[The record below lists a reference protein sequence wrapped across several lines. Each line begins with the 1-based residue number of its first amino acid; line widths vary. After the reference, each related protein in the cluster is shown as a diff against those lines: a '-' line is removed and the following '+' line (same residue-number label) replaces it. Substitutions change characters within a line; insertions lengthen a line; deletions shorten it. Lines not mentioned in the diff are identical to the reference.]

1 MIAFILW
8 VVGIVLCVKAILEV
22 SKLSISTAGKAITVI
37 LLLVTSWLGLAVIR
51 NCLERRRQGKSSC
64 FKIPTNACRRRCR

>member
-22 SKLSISTAGKAITVI
+22 LKLSISTAGKAITVI
-37 LLLVTSWLGLAVIR
+37 LLLVTSWLGLAVYY
-51 NCLERRRQGKSSC
+51 LYAKDHLTEW
-64 FKIPTNACRRRCR
+64 FK